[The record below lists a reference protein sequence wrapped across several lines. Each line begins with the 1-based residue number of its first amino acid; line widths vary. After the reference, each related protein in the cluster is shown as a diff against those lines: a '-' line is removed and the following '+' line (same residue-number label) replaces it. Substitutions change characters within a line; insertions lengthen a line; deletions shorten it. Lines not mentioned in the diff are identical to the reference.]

1 MNEFEKMK
9 DLFFQT
15 IEEKCF
21 GEYKNKAFFHSLS
34 TCTLCQKLAI
44 ERDLDLEIASII
56 GLMHDIGQYISH
68 SSYKHALKS
77 KEFVAY
83 HISND
88 YKNKDI
94 VFKAIENHSDKEH
107 IHDAYSELLKDADL
121 LSQYLAEPDRV
132 FPAFQQNRIQKS
144 LHKM

>member
-9 DLFFQT
+9 ILFFQT

-21 GEYKNKAFFHSLS
+21 GEYKAKAYFHSLS

-44 ERDLDLEIASII
+44 ERELDLEIASII

-68 SSYKHALKS
+68 SSFNHAIVS
-77 KEFVAY
+77 KEFVAC
-83 HISND
+83 HLSQD
-88 YKNKDI
+88 HNKKAI
-94 VFKAIENHSDKEH
+94 ILNAIENHSDKEH
-107 IHDAYSELLKDADL
+107 IHDDYCELLKDADL
-121 LSQYLAEPDRV
+121 LAQYFEEPNRI
-132 FPAFQQNRIQKS
+132 FPTLQNQRIQKS

>member
-9 DLFFQT
+9 NLFFQT

-21 GEYKNKAFFHSLS
+21 GEYKNKAYFHSLS

-44 ERDLDLEIASII
+44 ERNLDLEIAAII

-68 SSYKHALKS
+68 SSYKHAFKS
-77 KEFVAY
+77 KEFVTC
-83 HISND
+83 HLSND
-88 YKNKDI
+88 YQNKSI
-94 VFKAIENHSDKEH
+94 VLNAIENHSDKEH

-121 LSQYLAEPDRV
+121 LSQYFAEPERI
-132 FPAFQQNRIQKS
+132 FPTIQQNRIQKS
-144 LHKM
+144 LPKM